1 MQCHSR
7 FWFSAVLPQDVTDA
21 RIALGG
27 LVFKLEFAVVGKEN
41 SSGYHKCIFIYK
53 ERTYHTAIPDIL
65 KKTNCGRI
73 PLHLIGKGGRKA
85 YLKSLIA
92 DATTGGT
99 VLQVGLTPF
108 KKRRRER

>member
-7 FWFSAVLPQDVTDA
+7 FWFSTVSPQDVIDA

-27 LVFKLEFAVVGKEN
+27 LAFLLEFAVIGKEN

-53 ERTYHTAIPDIL
+53 ERTYYTAIPDIL

-73 PLHLIGKGGRKA
+73 PLPFIGKGERKA
-85 YLKSLIA
+85 YLKSLIG
-92 DATTGGT
+92 DVTTGGT

-108 KKRRRER
+108 KKRRRGR